1 MHSHYVI
8 MLRVPSSRVPAVS
21 SIIIVSST
29 TSTFQRRWNVCELSC
44 TARFDEWAPTGWQYC
59 FGPVVA
65 SRPRYSFVC
74 FFHKTRLVQIPSR
87 QPSSRHYHRQVLES
101 TDCQISTEK
110 RPTNRCVSNPFRQ
123 DLHTGIP
130 SCQEPQQQ
138 LNDDMWECAV

>member
-8 MLRVPSSRVPAVS
+8 MLRVPPSRSRVPAVS
-21 SIIIVSST
+21 SIIIIIVSSS
-29 TSTFQRRWNVCELSC
+29 TSTFQSRWTVFVSSHALHDLMNELQHGANIVLVLSFRRP
-44 TARFDEWAPTGWQYC
+44 PTL
-59 FGPVVA
+59 
-65 SRPRYSFVC
+65 FV
-74 FFHKTRLVQIPSR
+74 FILHETRIIQIPLR
-87 QPSSRHYHRQVLES
+87 QPSPRIRGPTY
-101 TDCQISTEK
+101 TSTEK